1 MEDVTPE
8 IDLSQVS
15 RSLLRLDQKDIVVAL
30 ATGGIGLLVKK
41 LIEVIFSPD
50 ASIAD
55 QLDALR
61 RLIES
66 SRSAGVKKISA
77 KMSQPAFSQFML
89 SAKDM
94 KIDLIRNYQEA
105 CSFTIEFA

>member
-1 MEDVTPE
+1 MDDVTTE

-15 RSLLRLDQKDIVVAL
+15 KSLLRLDQKDVVVAL
-30 ATGGIGLLVKK
+30 ATGGIGLLIKK
-41 LIEVIFSPD
+41 MIDVILSPP
-50 ASIAD
+50 ASIPE

-66 SRSAGVKKISA
+66 SRAAGVKKISA
-77 KMSQPAFSQFML
+77 KMSQPAFTQFMV
-89 SAKDM
+89 SANDM

-105 CSFTIEFA
+105 CSFTIEFV